1 MPRVAMPR
9 VAMQGIILALALVS
23 ISMSAVAQVLFKVG
37 MSGAAVRAALA
48 DGAALGVIR
57 AVALNPGIVGGLALY
72 GLGTVLWLGVLSR
85 AELSQA
91 YPFVG
96 LSFVLTAVFGAVLFH
111 DTLSAGPIAGIAAI
125 VVGVYLVG
133 RG

>member
-1 MPRVAMPR
+1 MRGVIL
-9 VAMQGIILALALVS
+9 VLALAS
-23 ISMSAVAQVLFKVG
+23 ISMGAVAQVLFKLG
-37 MSGAAVRAALA
+37 MSSTTVRAAQTSGET
-48 DGAALGVIR
+48 GAIVR
-57 AVALNPGIVGGLALY
+57 AVAFNPGIIGGLSLY

-96 LSFVLTAVFGAVLFH
+96 LSFVLTALFGAVLFH
-111 DTLSAGPIAGIAAI
+111 DSLSPSRLAGIAAI
-125 VVGVYLVG
+125 VLGVWLVG

>member
-1 MPRVAMPR
+1 MH
-9 VAMQGIILALALVS
+9 GIILALALVS
-23 ISMSAVAQVLFKVG
+23 ICMSAVAQVLFKVG
-37 MSGAAVRAALA
+37 MSAAGVRTALA
-48 DGAALGVIR
+48 DGAAPGVIR

-96 LSFVLTAVFGAVLFH
+96 LSFVLTALFGVVLFN
-111 DTLSAGPIAGIAAI
+111 DSLSVQRIAGIAAI
-125 VVGVYLVG
+125 VAGVYLVG
-133 RG
+133 RS

>member
-1 MPRVAMPR
+1 MH
-9 VAMQGIILALALVS
+9 GIILVFALVS
-23 ISMSAVAQVLFKVG
+23 VCMSAVAQALFKMG
-37 MSGAAVRAALA
+37 MGTAGVRAALA
-48 DGAALGVIR
+48 DGGASGVIR
-57 AVALNPGIVGGLALY
+57 AVALNPGIVGGLGLY

-111 DTLSAGPIAGIAAI
+111 DSLSPARIVGIAAI
-125 VVGVYLVG
+125 VIGVYLVG
-133 RG
+133 RS

>member
-1 MPRVAMPR
+1 MRGV
-9 VAMQGIILALALVS
+9 ILVLALVS
-23 ISMSAVAQVLFKVG
+23 VGMSAVAQLLFKMG
-37 MSGAAVRAALA
+37 MSAAGVRAAIA
-48 DGAALGVIR
+48 DGGASAIAR
-57 AVALNPGIVGGLALY
+57 TVALNAGVLGGLALY

-111 DTLSAGPIAGIAAI
+111 DTLSPPRIAGIAAI
-125 VVGVYLVG
+125 VLGVYLVG
-133 RG
+133 RS

>member
-1 MPRVAMPR
+1 MR
-9 VAMQGIILALALVS
+9 GIILILALVS
-23 ISMSAVAQVLFKVG
+23 ICMSAVAQVLFKVG
-37 MSGAAVRAALA
+37 MSSEPVRAALA
-48 DGAALGVIR
+48 DGGSAGVIR

-72 GLGTVLWLGVLSR
+72 GLGTVLWLAVLSR

-96 LSFVLTAVFGAVLFH
+96 LSFVLTAIFGVVLFN
-111 DTLSAGPIAGIAAI
+111 DAMSAGRIAGIAAI

-133 RG
+133 RS

>member
-1 MPRVAMPR
+1 MRGV
-9 VAMQGIILALALVS
+9 ILILALVS

-37 MSGAAVRAALA
+37 MSAAPVRAALA
-48 DGAALGVIR
+48 DGGAPAVIR
-57 AVALNPGIVGGLALY
+57 AVALNPGVLGGLALY
-72 GLGTVLWLGVLSR
+72 GLGTVLWLAVLSR

-96 LSFVLTAVFGAVLFH
+96 LSFVLTAIFGVVLFN
-111 DTLSAGPIAGIAAI
+111 DAMSAPRIAGIAAI

-133 RG
+133 RS

>member
-1 MPRVAMPR
+1 MRGLILV
-9 VAMQGIILALALVS
+9 LALASV
-23 ISMSAVAQVLFKVG
+23 SMSAVAQVLFKYG
-37 MSGAAVRAALA
+37 MSAPSMRAALA
-48 DGAALGVIR
+48 DGSSWVVAR
-57 AVALNPGIVGGLALY
+57 TVALSPGVMGGLGMY

-111 DTLSAGPIAGIAAI
+111 DTLSPSRLAGIAAI
-125 VVGVYLVG
+125 VAGVWLVG
-133 RG
+133 RS

>member
-1 MPRVAMPR
+1 MRGVIL
-9 VAMQGIILALALVS
+9 VLALASV
-23 ISMSAVAQVLFKVG
+23 SMSAVAQVLFKLG
-37 MSGAAVRAALA
+37 MSSTTVRAAQTS
-48 DGAALGVIR
+48 GETAAIVR
-57 AVALNPGIVGGLALY
+57 AVALNPGIIGGLSLY

-96 LSFVLTAVFGAVLFH
+96 LSFVLTALFGAVLFH
-111 DTLSAGPIAGIAAI
+111 DSLSPSRLAGIAAI
-125 VVGVYLVG
+125 VLGVWLVG

>member
-1 MPRVAMPR
+1 MTFALTARAMR
-9 VAMQGIILALALVS
+9 GVILALALAS
-23 ISMSAVAQVLFKVG
+23 ICMSAVAQVLFKVG
-37 MSGAAVRAALA
+37 MSGAEVRAALA
-48 DGAALGVIR
+48 EGAAPGVIR

-96 LSFVLTAVFGAVLFH
+96 LSFVLTAIFGAVLFH
-111 DTLSAGPIAGIAAI
+111 DTLSAPRVAGIAAI
-125 VVGVYLVG
+125 VLGVYLVG
-133 RG
+133 RS

>member
-1 MPRVAMPR
+1 MR
-9 VAMQGIILALALVS
+9 GIILILALVS
-23 ISMSAVAQVLFKVG
+23 ICMSAVAQVLFKVG
-37 MSGAAVRAALA
+37 MSAAPVRAALA
-48 DGAALGVIR
+48 DGGAAAVIR

-72 GLGTVLWLGVLSR
+72 GLGTVLWLAVLSR

-96 LSFVLTAVFGAVLFH
+96 LSFVLTAIFGVVLFN
-111 DTLSAGPIAGIAAI
+111 DAMSAARIAGIAAI

-133 RG
+133 RS